1 MPDFAVTLV
10 HGPGWDDAR
19 GIREHA
25 GGTSTPRSWMGCW
38 TTDSS
43 CSAVRPDDGRQTMH
57 LVQADDADDVRR
69 RFAVDPWAQ
78 AGLLEI
84 GSIRTWTL
92 WPDSRSIAS
101 GA

>member
-19 GIREHA
+19 GIREQRGWDEHA
-25 GGTSTPRSWMGCW
+25 AFMDGLLDDGFLLLGGP
-38 TTDSS
+38 
-43 CSAVRPDDGRQTMH
+43 PDDGRQTMH

-78 AGLLEI
+78 TGLLEI